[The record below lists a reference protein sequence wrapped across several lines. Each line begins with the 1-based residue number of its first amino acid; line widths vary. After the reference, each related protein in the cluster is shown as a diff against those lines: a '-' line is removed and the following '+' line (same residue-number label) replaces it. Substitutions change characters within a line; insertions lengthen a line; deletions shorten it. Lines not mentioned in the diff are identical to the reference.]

1 MSRPSDLIHA
11 LRVAVAAAW
20 PEVVPHG
27 IWDAREAVMRSYEK
41 DFTLPYAVIE
51 IPNLPGS
58 DRDGIRNRAWR
69 GPFFIY
75 YVAETEGDFATLDAK
90 MNALADALEGPLS
103 AGQIIPPNVA
113 FASGR
118 DIEAN
123 SLLIL
128 LNATQRAGQL
138 SGTVAVGIQR

>member
-1 MSRPSDLIHA
+1 MSRPSDLIPA
-11 LRVAVAAAW
+11 FRAVVAAAW
-20 PEVVPHG
+20 PEVVPQG
-27 IWDAREAVMRSYEK
+27 IWDGREAVIRSYEQ
-41 DFTLPYAVIE
+41 DFDFPYAVIE
-51 IPNLPGS
+51 IPNLPIS
-58 DRDGIRNRAWR
+58 DRDGITNRAWR
-69 GPFFIY
+69 GPFYIY
-75 YVAETEGDFATLDAK
+75 YVAETEGDFTTLDAK
-90 MNALADALEGPLS
+90 MNALADAIEGPLS